1 MKLHPN
7 YIKALEERYKDF
19 SYSETIEMIKK
30 NRLYGAASSKYTIQ
44 SLPKDR
50 VWSGDI
56 NLEKFK
62 KLYREQFIEDDFMEL
77 LTDDELNQL
86 GFKPNNNFMWVSSKK
101 VKLYMDNWDD
111 KQWWEDYHNGSNE
124 IELKNI
130 EDDFNKSKGEEFSG
144 IIYNHLIDF
153 TSLII
158 DDEKVKSII
167 NYIEDKND
175 FEDKLK
181 KKVIEIDEWEMAKGY
196 LLSLDE
202 SEGYIYSSDARIYY
216 SELTIKENKNLEI
229 LMFIK
234 DYNGEGIDC
243 DGTLNIQG
251 IYNDRDYIKH
261 TIEKNVK
268 FLNPINGKWENFLLE
283 FDGEHS
289 ESVNYNYTHHL
300 GDDKFDFSK
309 DFPEEDKLN
318 KALKLHLEYIKK
330 YGKE

>member
-1 MKLHPN
+1 MNLHPN
-7 YIKALEERYKDF
+7 YIKALEDHYKDF
-19 SYSETIEMIKK
+19 SYSKTIEMIKK
-30 NRLYGAASSKYTIQ
+30 NRLYGAAGSKYTIQ

-56 NLEKFK
+56 NLDNFK
-62 KLYREQFIEDDFMEL
+62 DVDEANGFIEF
-77 LTDDELNQL
+77 LTDEELHRYSSECGSNENL
-86 GFKPNNNFMWVSSKK
+86 MWVSSKK
-101 VKLYMDNWDD
+101 VKLIEDNWDNEE
-111 KQWWEDYHNGSNE
+111 WWEDYSNDNEFKE
-124 IELKNI
+124 IEDN
-130 EDDFNKSKGEEFSG
+130 FNKSKGEEFSG

-196 LLSLDE
+196 LLSLDG
-202 SEGYIYSSDARIYY
+202 SDGMYYSSDARIYY

-229 LMFIK
+229 ILFIK
-234 DYNGEGIDC
+234 DYEGYGIEG

-251 IYNDRDYIKH
+251 LYNGRDFIKH

-283 FDGEHS
+283 FEGEGEDS
-289 ESVNYNYTHHL
+289 INYNYTHHIK
-300 GDDKFDFSK
+300 DDNLDFAK
-309 DFPEEDKLN
+309 DFPQRDKLN
-318 KALKLHLEYIKK
+318 KALQIHLDNIKK
-330 YGKE
+330 YGKK